1 MKKIGSEKLLS
12 QSAKITL
19 FYPKSADSLLNYNI
33 QQFYKYLSLSLVFG
47 PIWLF

>member
-19 FYPKSADSLLNYNI
+19 FYLKSDSLLNYNI

-47 PIWLF
+47 PI